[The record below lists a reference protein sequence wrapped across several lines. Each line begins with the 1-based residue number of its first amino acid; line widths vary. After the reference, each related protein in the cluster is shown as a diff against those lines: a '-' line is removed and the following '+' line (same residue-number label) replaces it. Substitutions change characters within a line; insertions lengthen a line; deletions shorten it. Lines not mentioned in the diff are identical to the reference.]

1 MAFGWWDLGMA
12 AAAFAVGTML
22 VHKLQASRALRP
34 GTTGATGRAVASA
47 PRPATQL
54 PVRGYDSLVEATR
67 TTDILRSIERRT
79 RFSGSVFTRDCTPL
93 LESLADF
100 VQMLPA
106 SEAHHHAQPGGLW
119 IHMLEVADAA
129 LTLRAGME
137 LPAGAT
143 TEERKRLEHRW
154 TYAVLAAALLH
165 DVGKPVTDV
174 AVTLFNEDPRA
185 GRPWTPLAGPMRF
198 AGAHYYSV
206 AFADPTQR
214 DYQAHQ
220 KLAAMLLHQFVP
232 ARMLRWL
239 SEDASVLTQLL
250 AYLAGE
256 DPEGTLAG
264 IVKRADS
271 DSVRRNLL
279 HGPRTRFSSARS
291 RPLIERLMEA
301 LRRMLREGGQLPLN
315 RPGAAG
321 WVFDGCLWFVC
332 VRLADEVRGYLSQ
345 HESLHG
351 VPSKDRNDRLFD
363 TWQEHG
369 ACKPAPDGG
378 VVWRV
383 RIECDAW
390 RSPETLT
397 VLCFPLDRLYQR
409 AEEFP
414 APMKGR
420 VLPESAGTAAPH
432 VSVAA
437 AATANTPSGPSAGR
451 SAEPAPPAAVMP
463 VAAKTKAPADAP
475 SSSPP
480 QAAPQSAT
488 ASVAQRPE
496 AGPAITPSQPPVMV
510 ADAPDEQALHTARCT
525 VGQTRHVPAVATAV
539 EPTSTAAMAPPHARF
554 TPEDDVLPLA
564 ESASLVE
571 RAVEAAPLPP
581 TAAILGPPMR
591 PHQPEGQPKPRK
603 APTPAAEAFMAWVA
617 HAVGSGDLKYNEE
630 GALVHFVSQG
640 CLLLSPEIFKR
651 FLDVH
656 REIGAGPAAALLASH
671 GDKAFTR
678 LQNELAKSGWTQR
691 NGDENLH
698 YYAFTKADGGL
709 SRMASFYLLPKP
721 QLFWNPVPAANDR
734 IKAVIRPKK
743 LAVPPAKDS
752 K

>member
-12 AAAFAVGTML
+12 AAAFGVGTML

-79 RFSGSVFTRDCTPL
+79 RFSGSVFARDCTPL

-106 SEAHHHAQPGGLW
+106 SEAHHHSQPGGLW
-119 IHMLEVADAA
+119 IHTLEVADAA

-137 LPAGAT
+137 LPAGAS

-174 AVTLFNEDPRA
+174 KVTLFNEDPRA

-198 AGAHYYSV
+198 AGAHWYSV
-206 AFADPTQR
+206 AFSDSTQR

-232 ARMLRWL
+232 ARILRWL
-239 SEDASVLTQLL
+239 SEDTNVLTQLL

-256 DPEGTLAG
+256 DPDGTLAG

-279 HGPRTRFSSARS
+279 HGPRTRFSSART

-321 WVFDGCLWFVC
+321 WVFDGCIWFVC
-332 VRLADEVRGYLSQ
+332 ARLADEVRSYLSQ
-345 HESLHG
+345 HESLQG
-351 VPSKDRNDRLFD
+351 VPGKDRNDRLFD

-369 ACKPAPDGG
+369 ACRPAPDGG
-378 VVWRV
+378 AVWRV

-390 RSPETLT
+390 RSPDTLT
-397 VLCFPLDRLYQR
+397 VLCFALDRLYQR
-409 AEEFP
+409 ADEFP
-414 APMKGR
+414 GAMKGR
-420 VLPESAGTAAPH
+420 ILVE
-432 VSVAA
+432 AA
-437 AATANTPSGPSAGR
+437 AATASFAAVPASPARPEEPPSPSASER
-451 SAEPAPPAAVMP
+451 LTVAPRTHADASPSHPPEAPQMAPASTAPKPLTAAVVV
-463 VAAKTKAPADAP
+463 VAAGEVRGAPRGAVEP
-475 SSSPP
+475 KPIE
-480 QAAPQSAT
+480 SAT
-488 ASVAQRPE
+488 AAVVE
-496 AGPAITPSQPPVMV
+496 T
-510 ADAPDEQALHTARCT
+510 
-525 VGQTRHVPAVATAV
+525 VATFA
-539 EPTSTAAMAPPHARF
+539 EISRADRT
-554 TPEDDVLPLA
+554 ELGDDVLPLA

-571 RAVEAAPLPP
+571 RAAEARSLPA
-581 TAAILGPPMR
+581 TAATLGPPTR
-591 PHQPEGQPKPRK
+591 PHQPESQPRPKK

-630 GALVHFVSQG
+630 GALVHFVAQG
-640 CLLLSPEIFKR
+640 CLLLSPEIFRR

-656 REIGAGPAAALLASH
+656 RELVDGPVATLLSTH

-678 LQNELAKSGWTQR
+678 LQNELAKSSWTQR

-709 SRMASFYLLPKP
+709 SRVASFYLLPRP

-734 IKAVIRPKK
+734 IKAVQRPKK
-743 LAVPPAKDS
+743 LVAPRAKGT
-752 K
+752 